1 MKTIIK
7 FLVILSFFQVYSQGK
22 EPDPYGG
29 QIYSPIDVTANRYL
43 DKEDEFTGTTYL
55 FSEWENDG
63 KFYING
69 KSYKVNNVNINALEN
84 DLESKVGKDSIL
96 VYDKYKIDSVK
107 INNRKFKKYN
117 DNSFYEVIY
126 AGDSK
131 SLLKKYKVDVVKGTY
146 NVAQG
151 KYDKTKLKVS
161 DTYYIKEGENI
172 SSFNLSKKSIIE
184 FCEGNEANIKKYI
197 KTNKLSI
204 KKDEDIAK
212 ILKYNASL

>member
-7 FLVILSFFQVYSQGK
+7 LLVIISFFQVYSQGK
-22 EPDPYGG
+22 EQDPYGG
-29 QIYSPIDVTANRYL
+29 QIYSPSQITGNRFL

-69 KSYKVNNVNINALEN
+69 KSYKVNNININALKN
-84 DLESKVGKDSIL
+84 DLESKIGKDSIL
-96 VYDKYKIDSVK
+96 VYDKYKIDSVVVNK
-107 INNRKFKKYN
+107 RKFKKYN
-117 DNSFYEVIY
+117 DNSFYEVIFE
-126 AGDSK
+126 GDSK

-151 KYDKTKLKVS
+151 KYDKTKLKLS

-172 SSFNLSKKSIIE
+172 SSFNLSKKSIIKL
-184 FCEGNEANIKKYI
+184 CEGNETSIKKYI

-212 ILKYNASL
+212 ILKYNTSL

>member
-7 FLVILSFFQVYSQGK
+7 LLVIISFFQVYSQGK
-22 EPDPYGG
+22 EQDPYGG
-29 QIYSPIDVTANRYL
+29 QIYSPSQITGNRFL

-69 KSYKVNNVNINALEN
+69 KSYKVNNININALKN
-84 DLESKVGKDSIL
+84 DLESKIGKDSIL
-96 VYDKYKIDSVK
+96 VYDKYKIDSVVVNK
-107 INNRKFKKYN
+107 RKFKKYN
-117 DNSFYEVIY
+117 DNSFYEVIFE
-126 AGDSK
+126 GDSK

-151 KYDKTKLKVS
+151 KYDKTKLKLS
-161 DTYYIKEGENI
+161 DIYYIKEGENI
-172 SSFNLSKKSIIE
+172 SSFNLSKRSIIE
-184 FCEGNEANIKKYI
+184 LCEGNETSIKKYI

-212 ILKYNASL
+212 ILKYNTSL

>member
-1 MKTIIK
+1 MKSIIK
-7 FLVILSFFQVYSQGK
+7 LVVILSFFQVYSQGK
-22 EPDPYGG
+22 EQDPYGG
-29 QIYSPIDVTANRYL
+29 QIYSPSQFTGNRFL

-69 KSYKVNNVNINALEN
+69 KSYKLNNVNINALKN
-84 DLESKVGKDSIL
+84 DLESKIGKDSIL
-96 VYDKYKIDSVK
+96 VYDKYKIDSVV
-107 INNRKFKKYN
+107 INNRKFKKYD
-117 DNSFYEVIY
+117 DNSFYEVVY
-126 AGDSK
+126 EGGNR

-172 SSFNLSKKSIIE
+172 TNYNLSKKSILKL
-184 FCEGNEANIKKYI
+184 CEGNEASIKKYI

-204 KKDEDIAK
+204 KKDADIAK
-212 ILKYNASL
+212 ILKYNATL